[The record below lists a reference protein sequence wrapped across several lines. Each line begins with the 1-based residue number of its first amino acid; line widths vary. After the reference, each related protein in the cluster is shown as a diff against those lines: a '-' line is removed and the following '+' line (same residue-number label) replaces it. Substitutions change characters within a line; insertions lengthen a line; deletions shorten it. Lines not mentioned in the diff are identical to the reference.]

1 MHIAAA
7 VLATLLVAVLV
18 LVVPVLGRRRYA
30 RLKLQLRT
38 DSGARLRHYRTS
50 IIREWAIVGVVLL
63 IGLLSGYSLH
73 AIGLFSSSRYRFDSG
88 QVIYYLV
95 VFVIALVLGQVIL
108 LRRTSQGRFG
118 MAAPLRGAVDVL
130 PRTDGER
137 KAFVAVALTAGI
149 CEEIVYRGFG
159 LAFVHWAF
167 PNASSAVAVVVTSV
181 AFGVA
186 HAYQGWIGVAATTLL
201 GLVFGAIVVAT
212 GTLLVV
218 IIIHALIDLRIV
230 VLPKGLLE
238 ALDAQ
243 AKTDATQPDSDGV

>member
-18 LVVPVLGRRRYA
+18 LVVPVLGRRRYP

-137 KAFVAVALTAGI
+137 KAFVAVRSRLGSVRRSCTEDSDLPLSI
-149 CEEIVYRGFG
+149 G
-159 LAFVHWAF
+159 LS
-167 PNASSAVAVVVTSV
+167 NASSAVAVVVTSV

-186 HAYQGWIGVAATTLL
+186 PPTKVGSGRSNDAAWTRVWGDCGRNWDVIGCDHHSCV
-201 GLVFGAIVVAT
+201 
-212 GTLLVV
+212 
-218 IIIHALIDLRIV
+218 D
-230 VLPKGLLE
+230 
-238 ALDAQ
+238 
-243 AKTDATQPDSDGV
+243 